1 MEQTTNNPLEV
12 PAAPVPEG
20 EATILAPTQPA
31 ANPLPETQTLY
42 AQPGTMLV
50 IPRVALNYVVIAIV
64 FFGLGALVSGAAVSQ
79 LFNANSAENRQ
90 IVNNVIQSLVAQG
103 GGGTAQ
109 GPQPGSFYEVSA
121 DDDPWRGTEDA
132 PITIV
137 EFADF
142 RCSFCKRYNDETAEL
157 ILANFAGQVRMV
169 YRDYPILGDSS
180 RVAALAAGCM
190 NDQGRFWDFHS
201 LAYGNQQNLTRDAFI
216 GYAQQLGMDVAQ
228 FTQCLDTAAHLDE
241 INADATVA
249 QNLGVSGTPAFF
261 INGRFLSGAQ
271 PYDVF
276 AQFINEELGRLQES
290 TSADST
296 S

>member
-1 MEQTTNNPLEV
+1 VEQTTNNPLDV
-12 PAAPVPEG
+12 AAAPAPDVVEPVPV
-20 EATILAPTQPA
+20 ATQPA
-31 ANPLPETQTLY
+31 AKPVAEAASPY

-50 IPRVALNYVVIAIV
+50 IPRVVLNYVVIAIV
-64 FFGLGALVSGAAVSQ
+64 FFALGALLSGAAVSQ
-79 LFNANSAENRQ
+79 MFNANSAENRQ
-90 IVNNVIQSLVAQG
+90 IVNNVIQGLMAQG
-103 GGGTAQ
+103 GAGTAQ
-109 GPQPGSFYEVSA
+109 GPQPGNFYEVSA
-121 DDDPWRGTEDA
+121 DDDPWRGTENA

-142 RCSFCKRYNDETAEL
+142 RCSFCKRFNDETAEL

-190 NDQGRFWDFHS
+190 NDQGRFWDFHT

-216 GYAQQLGMDVAQ
+216 GYAQQLQMNVAQ
-228 FTQCLDTAAHLDE
+228 FTQCLDTAQHEDE
-241 INADATVA
+241 IEADALFA

-261 INGRFLSGAQ
+261 INGRFVSGAQ

-276 AQFINEELGRLQES
+276 AQFINEELARLQES